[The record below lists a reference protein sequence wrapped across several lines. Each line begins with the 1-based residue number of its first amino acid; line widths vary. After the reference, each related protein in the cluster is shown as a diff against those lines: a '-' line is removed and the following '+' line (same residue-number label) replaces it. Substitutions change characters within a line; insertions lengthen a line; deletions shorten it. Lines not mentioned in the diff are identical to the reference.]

1 MIRLFI
7 FTGLFQMQARERL
20 AQLRALSKEYAKA
33 KSQTIYLDHF
43 RKSKLAILKGQF
55 SEKNPDWAN
64 CKCEDAARSHPEYL
78 ELLKGWK
85 EAIEFSEAA
94 YWELSIA
101 RDGIKL
107 HQTERADRRAEL
119 ENLHGE

>member
-1 MIRLFI
+1 
-7 FTGLFQMQARERL
+7 MQTRERL
-20 AQLRALSKEYAKA
+20 AQLRALSKKFAKA
-33 KSQTIYLDHF
+33 KSQMIYLDHF

-55 SEKNPDWAN
+55 AEKNPDWSN
-64 CKCEDAARSHPEYL
+64 VKCDDAARSHSEYI
-78 ELLKGWK
+78 ELLQGWK

-107 HQTERADRRAEL
+107 YQTERADRRSEL